1 MGGGGG
7 VVRWGASFLSR
18 GHPLTGASVFMVG
31 GEVGGSKKIVGLRGV
46 PPKPPTM
53 RNPDFC
59 AADT

>member
-1 MGGGGG
+1 MF
-7 VVRWGASFLSR
+7 VRCGASFLSR

-31 GEVGGSKKIVGLRGV
+31 GGGVGGSKKIVGLRGV